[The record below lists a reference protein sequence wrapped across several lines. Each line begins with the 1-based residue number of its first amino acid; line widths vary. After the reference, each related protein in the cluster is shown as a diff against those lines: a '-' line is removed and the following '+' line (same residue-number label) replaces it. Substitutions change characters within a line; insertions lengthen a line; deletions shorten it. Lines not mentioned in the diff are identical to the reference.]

1 MRYAQLVVGPCG
13 VEKTTYCAKMKEHCS
28 VTKRNVF
35 LVNMDPANETM
46 QYTPDVDIRNVISL
60 EEVMREE
67 RLGPNGGPLRC
78 MHYLADNLEWL
89 EEELERF
96 GESAYFIFDMP
107 GQLELYSHDLAM
119 QRLVSYFKASA
130 FSAAPYI

>member
-13 VEKTTYCAKMKEHCS
+13 GKTTYCAKMKEHCS

-67 RLGPNGGPLRC
+67 RLGPNAACCG
-78 MHYLADNLEWL
+78 MHYLADNLSGW
-89 EEELERF
+89 
-96 GESAYFIFDMP
+96 
-107 GQLELYSHDLAM
+107 
-119 QRLVSYFKASA
+119 KKN
-130 FSAAPYI
+130 